1 MNNWYETASTPA
13 FDPMLTYFEK
23 YYIGQL
29 MDNKVDRKKCNFP
42 ISTWSFFERVLTG
55 AQLSNNMIE
64 AWHKPFHSDS
74 GSVHNGQKT
83 SQKKKEQTLLAIVHK
98 FDMENKIVSAT
109 KIRILKFLISLNLIL
124 S

>member
-1 MNNWYETASTPA
+1 MNE
-13 FDPMLTYFEK
+13 F
-23 YYIGQL
+23 
-29 MDNKVDRKKCNFP
+29 RK
-42 ISTWSFFERVLTG
+42 
-55 AQLSNNMIE
+55 
-64 AWHKPFHSDS
+64 HKADS

-83 SQKKKEQTLLAIVHK
+83 SQKKEQTLLAIVHK